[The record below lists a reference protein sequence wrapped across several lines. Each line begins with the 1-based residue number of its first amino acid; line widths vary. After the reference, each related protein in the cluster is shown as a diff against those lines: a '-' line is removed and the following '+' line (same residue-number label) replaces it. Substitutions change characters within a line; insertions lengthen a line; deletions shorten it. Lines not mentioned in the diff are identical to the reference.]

1 MPCAKTT
8 SQRRSSFIVVF
19 HLLNYGIQVFNSLQL
34 NTIPILMGGVNYSKI
49 LPPGSFINAGDF
61 DNPEHLSSYLFLLLR
76 NETLFESYFSWRP
89 HYNIHSYMS
98 IPDNC
103 DLCNQLVSGHLKEK
117 KVYKD
122 MFKWLVKVT
131 LDISRF

>member
-1 MPCAKTT
+1 
-8 SQRRSSFIVVF
+8 
-19 HLLNYGIQVFNSLQL
+19 
-34 NTIPILMGGVNYSKI
+34 MGGVNYSKI

-61 DNPEHLSSYLFLLLR
+61 DNPEHLSSYLFSLLR

-103 DLCNQLVSGHLKEK
+103 DLCNQLVSGDLKER

-122 MFKWLVKVT
+122 MFKWLVKVNSPHPRLKILKNYLSLQDAECIYT
-131 LDISRF
+131 NPQFRLKRYVAIWKEAGALSH

>member
-1 MPCAKTT
+1 
-8 SQRRSSFIVVF
+8 
-19 HLLNYGIQVFNSLQL
+19 
-34 NTIPILMGGVNYSKI
+34 MGGVNYSRI

-61 DNPEHLSSYLFLLLR
+61 DNPEHLSSYLFSLLR

-89 HYNIHSYMS
+89 YYNIHSYMS

-122 MFKWLVKVT
+122 MFKWLVKVNSCN
-131 LDISRF
+131 SRSYNMHFEFYFQLRMQSAFIQILSFG

>member
-1 MPCAKTT
+1 
-8 SQRRSSFIVVF
+8 
-19 HLLNYGIQVFNSLQL
+19 
-34 NTIPILMGGVNYSKI
+34 MGGVNYSRI

-61 DNPEHLSSYLFLLLR
+61 DNPEHLSSYLFSLLR

-89 HYNIHSYMS
+89 YYNIHSYMS

-103 DLCNQLVSGHLKEK
+103 ALCDLLSSGQLNTP

-122 MFKWLVKVT
+122 MFNWLVKKAECVYT
-131 LDISRF
+131 SPKWRLGRYVGVWNEAANRSH

>member
-1 MPCAKTT
+1 
-8 SQRRSSFIVVF
+8 
-19 HLLNYGIQVFNSLQL
+19 
-34 NTIPILMGGVNYSKI
+34 MGGVNYSRI

-61 DNPEHLSSYLFLLLR
+61 DNPEHLSSYLFSLLR

-89 HYNIHSYMS
+89 YYNIHSYMS

-122 MFKWLVKVT
+122 MFKWLVKVNVNYS
-131 LDISRF
+131 SRT